1 MGTFDAVP
9 HEASVKAV
17 KAARRRDLR
26 GFMGMGIKGE
36 GPPNLAATKIL
47 GLFM

>member
-1 MGTFDAVP
+1 
-9 HEASVKAV
+9 
-17 KAARRRDLR
+17 LR